1 MRALDLL
8 PGLPAGL
15 STKLCRAA
23 RWLGRLAAARFSV
36 GVTGIVF
43 DDAGR
48 VMLLKHTFRHRY
60 PWGLVSGWIKRG
72 EAPAAA
78 LHREVAEETSLSIQI
93 ERLYRVRTD
102 RLHRAV
108 EVIYLCRLRGG
119 TFRPCHEVTA
129 IHWCA
134 PDALPAGVHPH
145 HAPLIRGAAALQDAA
160 PRR

>member
-1 MRALDLL
+1 MRSGSLPFGLEAALHQLI
-8 PGLPAGL
+8 A
-15 STKLCRAA
+15 
-23 RWLGRLAAARFSV
+23 WLERLTAARFSV

-43 DDAGR
+43 DEAGR
-48 VMLLKHTFRHRY
+48 VMLLKHTFRRRY

-72 EAPAAA
+72 ETPAAA
-78 LHREVAEETSLSIQI
+78 LHREVAEETSLSIHI

-108 EVIYLCRLRGG
+108 EVVYLCHLRGG

-129 IHWCA
+129 IRWCA
-134 PDALPAGVHPH
+134 PDALPEGVHPH
-145 HAPLIRGAAALQDAA
+145 HAPLIRAAAALRGAA